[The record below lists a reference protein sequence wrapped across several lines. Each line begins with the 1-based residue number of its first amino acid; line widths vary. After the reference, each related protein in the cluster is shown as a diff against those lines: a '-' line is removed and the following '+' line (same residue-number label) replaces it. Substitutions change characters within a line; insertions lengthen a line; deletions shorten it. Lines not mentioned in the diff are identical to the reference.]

1 LIYDCGNRTI
11 RRVFAIDVSDFAV
24 KKSQPSAK
32 RRLGE
37 DAMMR
42 PDGPAAHESGAGT
55 KGLDPGEKL
64 VVLVGGVMAS
74 LAITA
79 ISAVLPTIDRAL
91 AHTATEAMLVKQLV
105 AGVTLA
111 MVVGAPIGGFLMGRV
126 GMRTVL
132 LVATFVYSISGAAGF
147 FLSSLPALLVTR
159 LVLGAA
165 AATIQVTAIVL
176 VNTRLEPEDRP
187 KWMGLHVA
195 LATLA
200 TLVINPLSGLIGAID
215 WRYPFLE
222 YLIGFVVFAALL
234 TTRDRAPA
242 SPDPQGTIKATD
254 KGPSIWSWFPWHYLF
269 LSLMVGSVT
278 FIPTIYLPFLLRD
291 EAGLDPRGIA
301 AYLTVAALVG
311 GLVAMLYGRGRRYL
325 SAHAAFLA
333 SFSLA
338 GVGTLTI
345 ALSHALPTIVL
356 GGIIYSAGN
365 GWFVP
370 NIMTALGD
378 KVGPA
383 QQGRAAGL
391 VKAVHFSSA
400 PIAVVLIEPF
410 ARAHGAR
417 MAILVACALAFL
429 VALLMLMR
437 MVRPRR
443 AAAPLPASI

>member
-1 LIYDCGNRTI
+1 
-11 RRVFAIDVSDFAV
+11 
-24 KKSQPSAK
+24 
-32 RRLGE
+32 
-37 DAMMR
+37 MMR
-42 PDGPAAHESGAGT
+42 PKGPAAHETGAGA
-55 KGLDPGEKL
+55 KALEPGEKL
-64 VVLVGGVMAS
+64 VVLIGGVMAS

-79 ISAVLPTIDRAL
+79 ISAVLPTIDRVL

-111 MVVGAPIGGFLMGRV
+111 MVVGAPLGGFLVGRV

-132 LVATFVYSISGAAGF
+132 LVATVVYSIAGAAGF
-147 FLSSLPALLVTR
+147 FLSSLPALLATR

-176 VNTRLEPEDRP
+176 VNTRLEPADRP

-222 YLIGFVVFAALL
+222 YLVGFVVFAALL
-234 TTRDRAPA
+234 TTRDRAPDA
-242 SPDPQGTIKATD
+242 SDPQLSAQTAEKA
-254 KGPSIWSWFPWHYLF
+254 PSIWSWFPWHYLF

-311 GLVAMLYGRGRRYL
+311 GLVAMLYGRGRKYL
-325 SAHAAFLA
+325 TAHGAFLA
-333 SFSLA
+333 SFTLA
-338 GVGTLTI
+338 GIGTLTM
-345 ALSHALPTIVL
+345 ALSRGLPVIVL

-365 GWFVP
+365 AWFVP
-370 NIMTALGD
+370 NIMTALGA

-383 QQGRAAGL
+383 QQGKAAGL

-400 PIAVVLIEPF
+400 PVAVVLIEPF
-410 ARAHGAR
+410 ARAYGAR

-429 VALLMLMR
+429 VALLMLVR
-437 MVRPRR
+437 MVRPGRTD
-443 AAAPLPASI
+443 APLPASI

>member
-1 LIYDCGNRTI
+1 
-11 RRVFAIDVSDFAV
+11 
-24 KKSQPSAK
+24 
-32 RRLGE
+32 
-37 DAMMR
+37 MMR
-42 PDGPAAHESGAGT
+42 PVGPAAQDSGPEA
-55 KGLDPGEKL
+55 KALEPGEKL
-64 VVLVGGVMAS
+64 VVLIGGVMAS

-79 ISAVLPTIDRAL
+79 IGAVLPTIDRAL

-111 MVVGAPIGGFLMGRV
+111 MVVGAPLGGFLMGRV
-126 GMRTVL
+126 GMRKVL
-132 LVATFVYSISGAAGF
+132 LVATLVYSISGAAGF

-159 LVLGAA
+159 LALGAA

-176 VNTRLEPEDRP
+176 VNTRLAPEDRP

-222 YLIGFVVFAALL
+222 YLVGFGFVVFAALL
-234 TTRDRAPA
+234 TMRDRAPDA
-242 SPDPQGTIKATD
+242 PDPERTSAVPEKD
-254 KGPSIWSWFPWHYLF
+254 PSIWAWFPWHYLF

-311 GLVAMLYGRGRRYL
+311 GLAAMLYGRGRKHL
-325 SAHAAFLA
+325 TAHGAFLA
-333 SFSLA
+333 SFTLA
-338 GVGTLTI
+338 GVGTLTM
-345 ALSHALPTIVL
+345 ALSHALPAIVL
-356 GGIIYSAGN
+356 GGIVYSAGN

-370 NIMTALGD
+370 NIMTALGA
-378 KVGPA
+378 KVAPA

-400 PIAVVLIEPF
+400 PVAVVLIEPF
-410 ARAHGAR
+410 ARAYGAR

-429 VALLMLMR
+429 VALLMLAR
-437 MVRPRR
+437 MVHPGR